1 MNYVDPHLPRLPH
14 PGPFP
19 GRSEPMT
26 PLRRATGISIIE
38 GGLALVSFDYFDPL
52 ELRLDAYVN
61 VVWEPLDGSQ
71 LSIVHLLVRLSS
83 FMETK
88 GIGRAHLRLPGGEMA
103 SLFPAVMRHMVAAV
117 HAIVDVNIRDV
128 ADASVRSWVL
138 AQGPHVNMANIP
150 SDDALSRK
158 LLQSAAETAI
168 YAASN
173 PTPRVAS

>member
-1 MNYVDPHLPRLPH
+1 MTPPPQMTHLPRPRPLQARC
-14 PGPFP
+14 GPI
-19 GRSEPMT
+19 G

-38 GGLALVSFDYFDPL
+38 GGLALVSFDYLDPP
-52 ELRLDAYVN
+52 ELRLEAYVN

-83 FMETK
+83 FMESK

-117 HAIVDVNIRDV
+117 HAIIDVKISDV
-128 ADASVRSWVL
+128 ADAVVGSWVEV
-138 AQGPHVNMANIP
+138 QGPHINMANIS
-150 SDDALSRK
+150 SDDVLSRK
-158 LLQSAAETAI
+158 LLQSAAETAL

-173 PTPRVAS
+173 SSPREAS

>member
-1 MNYVDPHLPRLPH
+1 MTPAHPQLTRLPH
-14 PGPFP
+14 RGPFLP
-19 GRSEPMT
+19 RSEPII
-26 PLRRATGISIIE
+26 PLRRATGISIIG
-38 GGLALVSFDYFDPL
+38 GGLALVSFDYLDPPD
-52 ELRLDAYVN
+52 LRLDAYVN

-71 LSIVHLLVRLSS
+71 LSIVHLLVRLSR
-83 FMETK
+83 FMESK
-88 GIGRAHLRLPGGEMA
+88 GIGRAHLRLPGGQMA